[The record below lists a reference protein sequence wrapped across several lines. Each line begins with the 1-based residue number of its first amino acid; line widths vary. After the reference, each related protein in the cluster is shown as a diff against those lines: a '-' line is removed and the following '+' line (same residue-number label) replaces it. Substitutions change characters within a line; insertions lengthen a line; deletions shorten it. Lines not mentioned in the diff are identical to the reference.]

1 MKQKMYSLLIYHPI
15 MRNKEQFGFLRQYKC
30 VVWNKVYNI
39 KEALNCNV
47 IYHPCKFAYWN
58 LLPWTGLPD

>member
-1 MKQKMYSLLIYHPI
+1 